1 MKTAMP
7 NELTQPYQ
15 PLTLDACIATLLY
28 LFHSQALGATNLP
41 NPRSAA
47 NIDQLLRA
55 LAARQDVGDLI
66 RETCEDLSETWGH
79 VVNGR
84 FCNNSGFLA

>member
-1 MKTAMP
+1 MESAMP

-15 PLTLDACIATLLY
+15 PLSLDASIATLLY
-28 LFHSQALGATNLP
+28 LLHTQALGSTELP

-55 LAARQDVGDLI
+55 LVNHPELGPLL
-66 RETCEDLSETWGH
+66 RETCDDLSDSWTHIVHCASRQAVG
-79 VVNGR
+79 
-84 FCNNSGFLA
+84 SL